1 MRRQTVGASIVLV
14 LAVAAAHG
22 SGVPPKRSDDENAIS
37 KMEEEYRVAKLKND
51 TETLGRI
58 VAEEYYG
65 INQNG
70 VPRDKAQLLEL
81 FKVFNIKS
89 LEVEIAR
96 VRISGDNA
104 VVAGRQREVVG
115 CRTADCPPEIALFL
129 RTYVRRESGW
139 QLLTNAHFVDPTNGG
154 PATNV
159 YPHDSW

>member
-1 MRRQTVGASIVLV
+1 MRRKTFGASIVLV
-14 LAVAAAHG
+14 LVVAAAHEG
-22 SGVPPKRSDDENAIS
+22 GVLQKHPDDENAIS
-37 KMEEEYRVAKLKND
+37 KLEEDCRVAKLQND

-58 VAEEYYG
+58 VADDYYG

-70 VPRDKAQLLEL
+70 SPRDKAQLLEL
-81 FKVFNIKS
+81 FKVFKITS

-96 VRISGDNA
+96 IRVSGDNA

-139 QLLTNAHFVDPTNGG
+139 QLLTNAHFVDPTKGG
-154 PATNV
+154 PPRTS